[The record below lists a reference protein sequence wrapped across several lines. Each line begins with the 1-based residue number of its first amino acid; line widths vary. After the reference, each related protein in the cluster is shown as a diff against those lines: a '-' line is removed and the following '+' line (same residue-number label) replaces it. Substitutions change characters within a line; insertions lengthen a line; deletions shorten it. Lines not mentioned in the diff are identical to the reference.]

1 MAKNKY
7 TDATNERK
15 WNYIFLLHT
24 RYKGSFSRL
33 ARAMG
38 IPQAELKNWDVEF
51 KNDVMQWIEN
61 EKKLYSLLP
70 VPGASAN
77 GTDNQAID
85 ELGPIPTPEELIERI
100 MRRLGT
106 TIASEQDPSKLSRT
120 LEHLHQLQANKAAGG
135 NNTKCSTITQAVEE
149 KLKKSNKNE

>member
-1 MAKNKY
+1 MVKNKY

-61 EKKLYSLLP
+61 EKKLCSLLP
-70 VPGASAN
+70 VSGTSAN
-77 GTDNQAID
+77 GTDAVIE
-85 ELGPIPTPEELIERI
+85 ELPPIPKPEELIEQI
-100 MRRLGT
+100 MRRLNT
-106 TIASEQDPSKLSRT
+106 TIVTETDPSKLSRT